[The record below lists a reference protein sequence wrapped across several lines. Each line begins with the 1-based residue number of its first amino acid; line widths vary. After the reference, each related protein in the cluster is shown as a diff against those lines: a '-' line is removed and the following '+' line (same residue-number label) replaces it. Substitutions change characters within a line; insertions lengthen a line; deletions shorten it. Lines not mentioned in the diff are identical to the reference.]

1 MWERAP
7 YGALTA
13 TLKFR
18 NAAPGNFRGQPCCY
32 SKVPRF
38 AVGSGAKNYKRKSQE
53 RNGGEL

>member
-32 SKVPRF
+32 GKVSLL
-38 AVGSGAKNYKRKSQE
+38 AAGSGAKELQEKSQE
-53 RNGGEL
+53 RNSGEL